1 MNVAIGTHHRPSDPL
16 GVVAVLSGVAGFV
29 STFVL
34 WLYQMRPTSAMGSWL
49 ASELAV
55 DRLHE
60 DLIVLAALCGTV
72 AIVGAVLSSFG
83 GPARSSTVAAILL
96 GATALT
102 YPVLAWQGVV
112 GMPVTPPFS
121 P

>member
-1 MNVAIGTHHRPSDPL
+1 
-16 GVVAVLSGVAGFV
+16 
-29 STFVL
+29 
-34 WLYQMRPTSAMGSWL
+34 MGSWL